1 MYLEFILGIVFNTL
15 TLDLRE
21 YLLHYKGVYKCSLL
35 SPQIGPTNFDVFENK
50 ECSGCSVF
58 DSIIYQRERALR
70 RRGRTLFSLPL
81 ICYKKECGYTSGIST
96 NTIPVRGCEG
106 RDNRAL

>member
-21 YLLHYKGVYKCSLL
+21 YLFHYKGIDKCSLL
-35 SPQIGPTNFDVFENK
+35 SPQIGPTNFEVFENT

-58 DSIIYQRERALR
+58 GSIIYQRELAFI

-81 ICYKKECGYTSGIST
+81 ICYEKECGYTSGISKFT
-96 NTIPVRGCEG
+96 YPVGM
-106 RDNRAL
+106 